1 MMCIILLRT
10 SGSGANTMRTFMAM
24 LIAALISNV
33 SYAYPIGDEAQEIIN
48 SGTILFANPSNNPK
62 LLGATEVGVLFN
74 EEMFICLVKEFENL
88 VLCLELDQLDTL
100 FK

>member
-1 MMCIILLRT
+1 
-10 SGSGANTMRTFMAM
+10 MRTFMAM

>member
-1 MMCIILLRT
+1 
-10 SGSGANTMRTFMAM
+10 MRTFLAI
-24 LIAALISNV
+24 LIAAVISNI
-33 SYAYPIGDEAQEIIN
+33 SYAYPVGDEAQEIIN
-48 SGTILFANPSNNPK
+48 SGTILFANPSNNPN
-62 LLGATEVGVLFN
+62 LIGATEVGVLFN

>member
-1 MMCIILLRT
+1 
-10 SGSGANTMRTFMAM
+10 MRTFLAI
-24 LIAALISNV
+24 LIAAVISNI
-33 SYAYPIGDEAQEIIN
+33 SYAYPVGDEAQEIIN

-88 VLCLELDQLDTL
+88 VICLEMDQLDTL

>member
-1 MMCIILLRT
+1 
-10 SGSGANTMRTFMAM
+10 MRTFLAI
-24 LIAALISNV
+24 LIAAVISNI
-33 SYAYPIGDEAQEIIN
+33 SYAYPVGEEAQEIIS
-48 SGTILFANPSNNPK
+48 SGTILFANPSNSPK
-62 LLGATEVGVLFN
+62 LLGSTEVGVLFN

>member
-1 MMCIILLRT
+1 
-10 SGSGANTMRTFMAM
+10 MRTFLAI
-24 LIAALISNV
+24 LIAAVISNKG
-33 SYAYPIGDEAQEIIN
+33 YAYPVGDEAQEIIN

-88 VLCLELDQLDTL
+88 VLCLDLDQLDTL

>member
-1 MMCIILLRT
+1 
-10 SGSGANTMRTFMAM
+10 MRTFWAI
-24 LIAALISNV
+24 LIAVVTSNIA
-33 SYAYPIGDEAQEIIN
+33 YAYPVGDKAQEIIE

-88 VLCLELDQLDTL
+88 VLCLQLDQLDTL

>member
-1 MMCIILLRT
+1 
-10 SGSGANTMRTFMAM
+10 MRTFLAI
-24 LIAALISNV
+24 LFAVVIGDK
-33 SYAYPIGDEAQEIIN
+33 SYAYPVGDEAQEIIN

-62 LLGATEVGVLFN
+62 LLGTTEVGVLFK

>member
-1 MMCIILLRT
+1 
-10 SGSGANTMRTFMAM
+10 MRTFLAII
-24 LIAALISNV
+24 IAAVISNV
-33 SYAYPIGDEAQEIIN
+33 SYAYPVGDEAKEIIN
-48 SGTILFANPSNNPK
+48 SGTILFTNPSNDPK

>member
-1 MMCIILLRT
+1 
-10 SGSGANTMRTFMAM
+10 MRTFLAI
-24 LIAALISNV
+24 LIAALISNI
-33 SYAYPIGDEAQEIIN
+33 SYAYPVGDEAQEIIN
-48 SGTILFANPSNNPK
+48 SGTILFSNPSVNPK

>member
-1 MMCIILLRT
+1 
-10 SGSGANTMRTFMAM
+10 MRTFLAI
-24 LIAALISNV
+24 LIAAVISNI

-74 EEMFICLVKEFENL
+74 EEMFICLVKEFEDL

>member
-1 MMCIILLRT
+1 
-10 SGSGANTMRTFMAM
+10 MRTFLAI
-24 LIAALISNV
+24 LIAAVFSNI
-33 SYAYPIGDEAQEIIN
+33 SYAYPVGDEAQEIIN

>member
-1 MMCIILLRT
+1 
-10 SGSGANTMRTFMAM
+10 MRTFLAI
-24 LIAALISNV
+24 LFAAITSSIV
-33 SYAYPIGDEAQEIIN
+33 YAYPVGDEAQEIIN

-62 LLGATEVGVLFN
+62 LLGATEVGVLYN

-88 VLCLELDQLDTL
+88 VLCLDLDQLDTL

>member
-1 MMCIILLRT
+1 
-10 SGSGANTMRTFMAM
+10 MRTFLAI
-24 LIAALISNV
+24 LIAAVISNI
-33 SYAYPIGDEAQEIIN
+33 SYAYPVGDEAQEIIN
-48 SGTILFANPSNNPK
+48 SGTILFANPSNNPN

-88 VLCLELDQLDTL
+88 VLCLEMDQLDTL

>member
-1 MMCIILLRT
+1 
-10 SGSGANTMRTFMAM
+10 MRTFLANF
-24 LIAALISNV
+24 IAAVISNI
-33 SYAYPIGDEAQEIIN
+33 SYAYPVGDEAQEIIN

>member
-1 MMCIILLRT
+1 
-10 SGSGANTMRTFMAM
+10 MRTFLAI
-24 LIAALISNV
+24 LIAAVISNI
-33 SYAYPIGDEAQEIIN
+33 SYAYPVGDEAQDIIN
-48 SGTILFANPSNNPK
+48 SGTILFANPSENPK

>member
-1 MMCIILLRT
+1 MCIILLRT

-48 SGTILFANPSNNPK
+48 SGTILFAKPSNNPK
-62 LLGATEVGVLFN
+62 LSGATEMGVLYN

>member
-1 MMCIILLRT
+1 
-10 SGSGANTMRTFMAM
+10 MRTFLAI
-24 LIAALISNV
+24 LIAAVISNI
-33 SYAYPIGDEAQEIIN
+33 SYAYPVGDEAQEIIN
-48 SGTILFANPSNNPK
+48 SGTILFANPSNNSK

>member
-1 MMCIILLRT
+1 
-10 SGSGANTMRTFMAM
+10 MRIFLAV
-24 LIAALISNV
+24 LVAAVISNL
-33 SYAYPIGDEAQEIIN
+33 SYAYPVGDEAQEIIK
-48 SGTILFANPSNNPK
+48 SGTILFANPSNDPK
-62 LLGATEVGVLFN
+62 LLGTTEVGVLFN

>member
-1 MMCIILLRT
+1 
-10 SGSGANTMRTFMAM
+10 MRTFLAIC
-24 LIAALISNV
+24 IAAVISNT
-33 SYAYPIGDEAQEIIN
+33 SYAYPVGDEAQEIIN

>member
-1 MMCIILLRT
+1 
-10 SGSGANTMRTFMAM
+10 MRTFLAI
-24 LIAALISNV
+24 LIAVVICNI
-33 SYAYPIGDEAQEIIN
+33 SYAYPVGDKAQEIIN

>member
-1 MMCIILLRT
+1 
-10 SGSGANTMRTFMAM
+10 MRTFLAI
-24 LIAALISNV
+24 LIAAVISNI
-33 SYAYPIGDEAQEIIN
+33 SYAYPVGDEAQEIID
-48 SGTILFANPSNNPK
+48 SGTILFANPSDNPK

>member
-1 MMCIILLRT
+1 
-10 SGSGANTMRTFMAM
+10 MRTFLAI
-24 LIAALISNV
+24 LIAAVVSNI
-33 SYAYPIGDEAQEIIN
+33 SYAYPGGDEAQEIIN

-74 EEMFICLVKEFENL
+74 EEMFICLVKEFEDL

>member
-1 MMCIILLRT
+1 MKVSTL
-10 SGSGANTMRTFMAM
+10 GSGANTMRTFWAI
-24 LIAALISNV
+24 LIAAVISNI
-33 SYAYPIGDEAQEIIN
+33 SYAYPVGDEAQEIID
-48 SGTILFANPSNNPK
+48 SGTILFANPSDNPK

-88 VLCLELDQLDTL
+88 VICLELDQLDTL

>member
-1 MMCIILLRT
+1 MCIILLRT

-62 LLGATEVGVLFN
+62 LSSATEMGVLYN

>member
-1 MMCIILLRT
+1 
-10 SGSGANTMRTFMAM
+10 MRTFLAII
-24 LIAALISNV
+24 IAALISNI
-33 SYAYPIGDEAQEIIN
+33 SYAYPVGDEAQEIIN

-74 EEMFICLVKEFENL
+74 EEMFICLVKEFEDL

>member
-1 MMCIILLRT
+1 
-10 SGSGANTMRTFMAM
+10 MRTFLAI
-24 LIAALISNV
+24 LIAAVISNKG
-33 SYAYPIGDEAQEIIN
+33 YAYPVGDEAQEIIN
-48 SGTILFANPSNNPK
+48 SGTILFANPSNNPE

-88 VLCLELDQLDTL
+88 VLCLDLDQLDTL

>member
-1 MMCIILLRT
+1 
-10 SGSGANTMRTFMAM
+10 MRTFLAI
-24 LIAALISNV
+24 LIAAVVSNI
-33 SYAYPIGDEAQEIIN
+33 SYAYPVGDEAQEIIN
-48 SGTILFANPSNNPK
+48 SGTMLFANPSNNPK

-74 EEMFICLVKEFENL
+74 EEMFICLVKEFEDL

>member
-1 MMCIILLRT
+1 
-10 SGSGANTMRTFMAM
+10 MRTFLAI
-24 LIAALISNV
+24 LIAAVISNI
-33 SYAYPIGDEAQEIIN
+33 SYAYPVGDEAQEIIN
-48 SGTILFANPSNNPK
+48 SGTILFANPSNNQK

-74 EEMFICLVKEFENL
+74 EEMFICLVKEFEDL

>member
-1 MMCIILLRT
+1 
-10 SGSGANTMRTFMAM
+10 MRTFLAI
-24 LIAALISNV
+24 LIAAFISNI
-33 SYAYPIGDEAQEIIN
+33 SYAYPVGDEAQEIIN

-74 EEMFICLVKEFENL
+74 EEMFICLVKEFEDL

>member
-1 MMCIILLRT
+1 
-10 SGSGANTMRTFMAM
+10 MRTFLAIF
-24 LIAALISNV
+24 IAAVISNI
-33 SYAYPIGDEAQEIIN
+33 SYAYPVGDEAQEIIN
-48 SGTILFANPSNNPK
+48 SGTILFANPSNNPE

-74 EEMFICLVKEFENL
+74 EEMFICLVKEFEDL

>member
-1 MMCIILLRT
+1 
-10 SGSGANTMRTFMAM
+10 MRNFLAI
-24 LIAALISNV
+24 LIAAVISNI
-33 SYAYPIGDEAQEIIN
+33 SYAYPVGDEAQEIIN

-62 LLGATEVGVLFN
+62 LLGATEVGILFN